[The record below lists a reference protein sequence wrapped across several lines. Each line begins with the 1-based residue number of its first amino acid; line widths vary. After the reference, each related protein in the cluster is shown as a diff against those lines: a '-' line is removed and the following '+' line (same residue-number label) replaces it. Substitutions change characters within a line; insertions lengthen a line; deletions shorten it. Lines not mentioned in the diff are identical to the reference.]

1 MKFLCDKT
9 RTLLLLAALAAA
21 FPFAFLACE
30 KMEQA
35 GEKPKPLVEVAPD
48 FNLEGLDGGTV
59 SMSGLKGSPVFLNF
73 WASWCMPC
81 REEMPDVE
89 QIHRIYEKKGLKV
102 FAVNSKEE
110 AAAARKFLEGA
121 GIHVPVLLDKKGE
134 VGALY
139 KIFGLP
145 MSYFIY
151 RDGKVASSII
161 GKMTYQDMDIHVN
174 EIL

>member
-1 MKFLCDKT
+1 MKFSCDKKT
-9 RTLLLLAALAAA
+9 FLLLAALIAV
-21 FPFAFLACE
+21 FPIVFLDCE
-30 KMEQA
+30 KIEQA
-35 GEKPKPLVEVAPD
+35 GEKPKPLVEIAPD
-48 FNLEGLDGGTV
+48 FNLERLEGGTV
-59 SMSGLKGSPVFLNF
+59 SMNELKGSPVFLNF
-73 WASWCMPC
+73 WASWCAPC

-110 AAAARKFLEGA
+110 TAAVQKFLEGN
-121 GIHVPVLLDKKGE
+121 GINVPVLLDQKGE
-134 VGALY
+134 VSALY

-145 MSYFIY
+145 MSYFIH